1 MHSYSDVCGFLL
13 NLGKSV
19 TMFEKVFSEVFQV
32 FKENQ
37 VNFQS
42 VCFHVYLLYEDY
54 SFKTKIRK

>member
-54 SFKTKIRK
+54 